1 MNMKKIYT
9 LLLGFGVA
17 LNVVAQ
23 MQVSQGT
30 EIYVKA
36 IPKPGYQ
43 FIQWSDSNTEN
54 PRVITVLDNVNLVA
68 EFDYN
73 DYTLTTQVNSV
84 ERGSVT
90 SGESIQYTQTKELTA
105 TPKYGYVFKNWTI
118 SGTESSLSSTTSNP
132 TTFTMGT
139 ENATVTANF
148 DYDKFDITAIAEQPQ
163 MGTVS
168 GSGSYNYLSEQYV
181 TATPLDARY
190 RFVSWS
196 DGNTENPR
204 VITVLDNVNLVAE
217 FDYNDYTLTTQV
229 NYADRGTVT
238 YGGSIK
244 YTFTK
249 ELIATPKYGYVFK
262 NWTVSGV
269 GSSLSSTTANP
280 TTFTMGTVNATVTAN
295 FDYDKFDITAIAEQ
309 PQMGTVSGSGRYNY
323 LSGEYVIATP
333 LDARYRFV
341 SWSDGNTENPR
352 FITVTKGE
360 TYTAIFEQ
368 THAILT
374 VNPSEKN
381 AGTFDGPGLYELGE
395 KVFLQANPAPYYR
408 FVKWS
413 DGSTQNPRRM
423 TMNEDIT
430 LTAYFIDELA
440 EESSVNSGQV
450 LVEPD
455 STNARFSWPQTD
467 GTESY
472 ILEIKKEGVVFC
484 TLEFNEYGQLAGIDF
499 TTRAM
504 TRGFQFKVTGL
515 DENSDYRFS
524 LKAKDASENVIASY
538 AGDFSTRA
546 GAGSSV
552 GESNLGEEEDNP
564 SGGNGGESTAVSEN
578 AHTVLVYGL
587 DMHVI
592 VQGAA
597 TQTISVY
604 NVAGQ
609 LLETRVAVSDKE
621 VFDVY
626 PEGVYIVN
634 VGESTYKVIVK

>member
-1 MNMKKIYT
+1 MKKIYT

-30 EIYVKA
+30 EINVKA
-36 IPKPGYQ
+36 TPKPGYR
-43 FIQWSDSNTEN
+43 FIQ
-54 PRVITVLDNVNLVA
+54 
-68 EFDYN
+68 
-73 DYTLTTQVNSV
+73 
-84 ERGSVT
+84 
-90 SGESIQYTQTKELTA
+90 
-105 TPKYGYVFKNWTI
+105 
-118 SGTESSLSSTTSNP
+118 
-132 TTFTMGT
+132 
-139 ENATVTANF
+139 
-148 DYDKFDITAIAEQPQ
+148 
-163 MGTVS
+163 
-168 GSGSYNYLSEQYV
+168 
-181 TATPLDARY
+181 
-190 RFVSWS
+190 WS

-229 NYADRGTVT
+229 DYADRGTVT
-238 YGGSIK
+238 YGESIK

-249 ELIATPKYGYVFK
+249 ELTATPKYGYVFK
-262 NWTVSGV
+262 NWTVSGA
-269 GSSLSSTTANP
+269 GSSLSSTTSNP
-280 TTFTMGTVNATVTAN
+280 ATFTMGTENATVTAN

-309 PQMGTVSGSGRYNY
+309 PQMGTVRGSGRYNY
-323 LSGEYVIATP
+323 LSEQNISAEPG
-333 LDARYRFV
+333 ARYRFV
-341 SWSDGNTENPR
+341 GWSDGNTENPR
-352 FITVTKGE
+352 SITITQDV

-381 AGTFDGPGLYELGE
+381 AGTFVGPGLYEVGE

-413 DGSTQNPRRM
+413 DGSTQNPRRI
-423 TMNEDIT
+423 TMNEDIS
-430 LTAYFIDELA
+430 LIAYFFDELA

-455 STNARFSWPQTD
+455 STNAKFSWPQTE
-467 GTESY
+467 GSKSY
-472 ILEIKKEGVVFC
+472 SLEIKKDGVTFC

-504 TRGFQFKVTGL
+504 TKGFQFKVTGL
-515 DENSDYRFS
+515 EEDSDYRFS

-546 GAGSSV
+546 GAGSSI
-552 GESNLGEEEDNP
+552 GESNLGEEDEEGNDNP
-564 SGGNGGESTAVSEN
+564 SGGGDVPGGGTAVSEN

-597 TQTISVY
+597 TQIISVY
-604 NVAGQ
+604 NVVGQ

-634 VGESTYKVIVK
+634 VGESTYKVVVK

>member
-1 MNMKKIYT
+1 MKKIYT

-23 MQVSQGT
+23 MQVFQGT
-30 EIYVKA
+30 EINVKA
-36 IPKPGYQ
+36 TPKSGAH
-43 FIQWSDSNTEN
+43 FVKWSDGNTEN

-68 EFDYN
+68 EFDPN
-73 DYTLTTQVNSV
+73 DYTLTTQVNYAD
-84 ERGSVT
+84 RGTVT
-90 SGESIQYTQTKELTA
+90 YGGSIKYTFTKELTA
-105 TPKYGYVFKNWTI
+105 TPNYGYVFKNWTV
-118 SGTESSLSSTTSNP
+118 SGTGSSLSSTTDNP
-132 TTFTMGT
+132 TTFTMGIG
-139 ENATVTANF
+139 NATVTANF
-148 DYDKFDITAIAEQPQ
+148 DYDKFDITVLAEYPQ

-168 GSGSYNYLSEQYV
+168 GSGRYNYLSEQYV

-204 VITVLDNVNLVAE
+204 SITI
-217 FDYNDYTLTTQV
+217 TQ
-229 NYADRGTVT
+229 D
-238 YGGSIK
+238 
-244 YTFTK
+244 
-249 ELIATPKYGYVFK
+249 
-262 NWTVSGV
+262 
-269 GSSLSSTTANP
+269 
-280 TTFTMGTVNATVTAN
+280 
-295 FDYDKFDITAIAEQ
+295 
-309 PQMGTVSGSGRYNY
+309 
-323 LSGEYVIATP
+323 
-333 LDARYRFV
+333 
-341 SWSDGNTENPR
+341 
-352 FITVTKGE
+352 E

-381 AGTFDGPGLYELGE
+381 AGTFVGPGLYEVGE

-413 DGSTQNPRRM
+413 DGSTQNPRRITM
-423 TMNEDIT
+423 TGDIT
-430 LTAYFIDELA
+430 LTAYFVDELA
-440 EESSVNSGQV
+440 EESFVNPGQV

-455 STNARFSWPQTD
+455 STNAMFSWPQTE
-467 GTESY
+467 GSNSY
-472 ILEIKKEGVVFC
+472 SLEIKKDGVVFC

-504 TRGFQFKVTGL
+504 TKGFQFKVTGL
-515 DENSDYRFS
+515 EEDSDYRFS
-524 LKAKDASENVIASY
+524 LKAKDVSDNVIASY

-546 GAGSSV
+546 GSGSSV
-552 GESNLGEEEDNP
+552 GESNLGEEDEEGEEGNDNP
-564 SGGNGGESTAVSEN
+564 SGGGDVPEGGTAVSEN

-597 TQTISVY
+597 AQTISVY
-604 NVAGQ
+604 NVVGQ

-634 VGESTYKVIVK
+634 VGESTYKVVVK